1 MPATI
6 QPSTHLYRMV
16 GSTCSICIMV
26 HVCRPRSC
34 DGGCAARYVMVNI
47 AFYGTVV
54 EARYVK
60 LTMLPCYASYASY
73 GTVVEN
79 IMDIRQCLASCCT
92 INDFDAQDARDARDA
107 RDDLVVVFVNART
120 THSNT
125 CARCVLMAVF
135 TSHQGCDQPT
145 TNQTSE
151 FFHPPHTPPHTPPP
165 WSVHA

>member
-1 MPATI
+1 
-6 QPSTHLYRMV
+6 
-16 GSTCSICIMV
+16 
-26 HVCRPRSC
+26 
-34 DGGCAARYVMVNI
+34 MVNI

-73 GTVVEN
+73 GTVVET
-79 IMDIRQCLASCCT
+79 IMDIRQCLAICCT
-92 INDFDAQDARDARDA
+92 IYDFDAQDAQDAQDARDARDARYA

-120 THSNT
+120 THSIT
-125 CARCVLMAVF
+125 CARCVLLAVF

-151 FFHPPHTPPHTPPP
+151 IFSSRYTTTTTSNVTITTRICFL
-165 WSVHA
+165 